1 MKTKKSYHSPPMPQQ
16 GYVIDSLSFA
26 REGRQLDG
34 AIEIRSLSRLA
45 DALADTSG
53 NLQFVVSGD
62 GGADGDFYLVLTV
75 GGVLALCCQRCLEPY
90 QFPLSVERR
99 FLLVGPGREWPDDEL
114 ANDNFDAIAAD
125 REMDVAAL
133 VEQEVVL
140 ALPLA
145 PRHDICAAPRAADG
159 RDNMNSS
166 AFAALVA
173 LKRSE

>member
-1 MKTKKSYHSPPMPQQ
+1 M
-16 GYVIDSLSFA
+16 A
-26 REGRQLDG
+26 RSRSGRL
-34 AIEIRSLSRLA
+34 LRLA

-53 NLQFVVSGD
+53 SLRFVVSGD

-75 GGVLALCCQRCLEPY
+75 GGILALCCQRCLEPY
-90 QFPLSVERR
+90 QFPVSVERR
-99 FLLVGPGREWPDDEL
+99 FLLVDAEQKWPDDEL
-114 ANDNFDAIAAD
+114 ADDDFDAIAAD

-145 PRHDICAAPRAADG
+145 PRHDICAAPRAADD

-166 AFAALVA
+166 AFAALAA